1 LAIRET
7 CGQEI
12 FKHMNAKGLRE
23 LQEEVLETGLC
34 AYCGACAGAC
44 PYLVSYKGR
53 IVILDNCTIPEPQ
66 CYKYCPRT
74 DTDIGAVSQRGG
86 SVASHI
92 KISKKAL
99 YSSVTLEG
107 KADVILGMEP
117 VETLRAL
124 AEFGNPQVVVIVNP
138 RPVYPSGDMP
148 YPDLDELK
156 ELIIKFSSQTTFVRA
171 TEEALKMGDPL
182 YANIIL
188 LGSLVGADLLPI
200 SRETMIPIL
209 EERFP
214 GSLFDS
220 NIKAFN
226 RGIELGLKA
235 FS

>member
-1 LAIRET
+1 MSAKTLRKEPLNLIIAGVG
-7 CGQEI
+7 GQG
-12 FKHMNAKGLRE
+12 N
-23 LQEEVLETGLC
+23 VLLSAFIGTSLLNEGFV
-34 AYCGACAGAC
+34 
-44 PYLVSYKGR
+44 VS
-53 IVILDNCTIPEPQ
+53 VA
-66 CYKYCPRT
+66 
-74 DTDIGAVSQRGG
+74 DTFGVSQRGG

-138 RPVYPSGDMP
+138 RPVYPSGGMP

-156 ELIIKFSSQTTFVRA
+156 ELIIKFSSQTRFVRA

>member
-1 LAIRET
+1 MSAKTLRKEPLNLIIAGVG
-7 CGQEI
+7 GQG
-12 FKHMNAKGLRE
+12 N
-23 LQEEVLETGLC
+23 VLLSAFIGTALLNEGFV
-34 AYCGACAGAC
+34 
-44 PYLVSYKGR
+44 VS
-53 IVILDNCTIPEPQ
+53 VA
-66 CYKYCPRT
+66 
-74 DTDIGAVSQRGG
+74 DTFGVSQRGG

-92 KISKKAL
+92 KISRKAL

-138 RPVYPSGDMP
+138 RPVYPSGGMP

-156 ELIIKFSSQTTFVRA
+156 ELIIKFSSQTGFVRA

-226 RGIELGLKA
+226 RGIELGLKV
-235 FS
+235 SS

>member
-1 LAIRET
+1 MSTKTLRKDPLNLIIAGVG
-7 CGQEI
+7 GQG
-12 FKHMNAKGLRE
+12 N
-23 LQEEVLETGLC
+23 VLLSAFIGTALLNEGFV
-34 AYCGACAGAC
+34 
-44 PYLVSYKGR
+44 VS
-53 IVILDNCTIPEPQ
+53 VA
-66 CYKYCPRT
+66 
-74 DTDIGAVSQRGG
+74 DTFGVSQRGG

-117 VETLRAL
+117 VETLRVL
-124 AEFGNPQVVVIVNP
+124 GEFGNPQVVVIVNP
-138 RPVYPSGDMP
+138 RPVYPSSAVP
-148 YPDLDELK
+148 YPDLEKVK
-156 ELIIKFSSQTTFVRA
+156 ELITQFSSQTRFVRA

-188 LGSLVGADLLPI
+188 LGSLVGADLLPM

-209 EERFP
+209 EERFS
-214 GSLFDS
+214 GRLFTS

-226 RGIELGLKA
+226 RGIELGLEA